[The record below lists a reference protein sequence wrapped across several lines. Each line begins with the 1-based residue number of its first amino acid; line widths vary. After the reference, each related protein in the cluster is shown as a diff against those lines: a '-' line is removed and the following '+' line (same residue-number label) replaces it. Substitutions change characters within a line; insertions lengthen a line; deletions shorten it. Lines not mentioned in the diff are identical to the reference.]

1 MMVIPRTY
9 AQAVPRRARSTE
21 YNEKGTSRRARSS
34 SNSKR
39 DRSTLTAALFGSQD
53 STPTKTESRNV
64 KVQPQSPTRE
74 DVPTRPAPVPLVP
87 PELDTNR
94 YRRASTKDLL
104 SSTAIPIRK
113 RPRGRASQ
121 RLPKGD
127 HVANFSTLLMDDLK
141 AHSTGNMPRSVSGS
155 HLDSLFGNMDELL
168 EEGQM
173 FIGSEGLDSGIL
185 TTRSMSDGSLSSLPS
200 PNDYT
205 SDDHASQHS
214 GGSQPA
220 PDRRFRH
227 FVTSEDCTDDHPLSL
242 PNEEDDATLT
252 SRPSSTSPPPTLR
265 VLAGKP
271 DKKPRQSLTS
281 SLTASLKAL
290 KSAAQSVSHRNP
302 TPPSDARPKSIFD
315 FDPSLTDDRRP
326 SPSHESPNAEL
337 RRYLSPPPLDSAAQ
351 LHFWQDHRHSKFDT
365 PAQAPQSE
373 RESRRRSPKGK
384 RSLGGRSPSP
394 PGSNPRVADLPAIVP
409 LASCLP
415 PSIRTEHASSPPI
428 WLTQDGTP
436 VNKNTAIS
444 LLYDPDANDGKG
456 EPVGVRHREPREN
469 RDFLRV
475 FVCEMH
481 MRRNGKLSDDLGAG
495 RARLWLPPVTDKD
508 KSANTKVRKEG
519 EQIVSPAPVVVNKKR
534 SARERLVCTNADDI

>member
-1 MMVIPRTY
+1 M
-9 AQAVPRRARSTE
+9 
-21 YNEKGTSRRARSS
+21 
-34 SNSKR
+34 
-39 DRSTLTAALFGSQD
+39 
-53 STPTKTESRNV
+53 
-64 KVQPQSPTRE
+64 
-74 DVPTRPAPVPLVP
+74 
-87 PELDTNR
+87 
-94 YRRASTKDLL
+94 
-104 SSTAIPIRK
+104 
-113 RPRGRASQ
+113 SQ

-127 HVANFSTLLMDDLK
+127 HVANFSTLLADDLK

-155 HLDSLFGNMDELL
+155 NLEGLFGNMDELL

-173 FIGSEGLDSGIL
+173 FIGSEGLDCGIL

-214 GGSQPA
+214 AGSHVA

-242 PNEEDDATLT
+242 PSEDENTLT
-252 SRPSSTSPPPTLR
+252 TRPSSTSPPPTLR
-265 VLAGKP
+265 VLAGKS

-281 SLTASLKAL
+281 SLSASLKAL

-315 FDPSLTDDRRP
+315 FHPSLTDDRRP
-326 SPSHESPNAEL
+326 PPSLESPNAEL

-365 PAQAPQSE
+365 PPHAPQTE

-384 RSLGGRSPSP
+384 RGLSARSPSP
-394 PGSNPRVADLPAIVP
+394 PGSNPRIAELPAIVP

-436 VNKNTAIS
+436 VNKNTAIP

-495 RARLWLPPVTDKD
+495 RARLWLPPVTEKD
-508 KSANTKVRKEG
+508 KTSSTKSRKEG
-519 EQIVSPAPVVVNKKR
+519 EQIVAPVPVLLNKKR
-534 SARERLVCTNADDI
+534 SARERLVCMSAGDV